1 MAKPNAFDIPRIYY
15 FESNNTFT
23 GSRKDF
29 NFKIVPDGELKV
41 STWHGFLCSELAD
54 MEQEACFPLN
64 QEGFDQMLR
73 WLDERFRERH

>member
-15 FESNNTFT
+15 FESKNTFT

-41 STWHGFLCSELAD
+41 TTWHGFINSELAEIEHEASFPISAEGHGA
-54 MEQEACFPLN
+54 MLVWLEEQYQN
-64 QEGFDQMLR
+64 K
-73 WLDERFRERH
+73 